1 MLNVLLL
8 LYVPL
13 LERKQQVPLKSI
25 SAKENAVSQQ
35 TQKKKK
41 RQVQWIGK
49 SQTNRQTDKPENAS
63 EKLHQVST

>member
-1 MLNVLLL
+1 M
-8 LYVPL
+8 
-13 LERKQQVPLKSI
+13 Q
-25 SAKENAVSQQ
+25 SANKL
-35 TQKKKK
+35 KKKK